1 MAAIKTV
8 QFLPDIFRT
17 DTNRKFLNA
26 TLDQLVS
33 EPKFKKLNGYIG
45 RKLSPSY
52 KSTDSYIEEATSDR
66 QNYQLEP
73 SVIIKDPITDAIN
86 FTTTYT
92 DILNKIKYYGG
103 LTNNHSRLFDN
114 EYYTYDPKIDLD
126 KFVNFSQYY
135 WLENGPPLVTVTA
148 SGVPLNANFSVTYN
162 STNHSYSFDDGTERP
177 NPVITLARGG
187 TYEFIINEPGNNFYI
202 QSSPSITG
210 RDSKLPN
217 IDTRQVLGV
226 SNNGSDIG
234 TVRFVVP
241 ATTAQVKWTSMIIG
255 GQADYATN
263 LSYRDVQGANPDDLN
278 NLLGGLD
285 GITTSLHNKRLI
297 FVNNSLIDDV
307 YWTDV
312 DTVEFVNRNDIYQI
326 DIQADELG
334 VDRILLTSVASIIDN
349 QKVLVRAGEINAS
362 KEFYSRLGLL
372 NEVPLITAP
381 LGQLFYQNSND
392 NDAVGQIRIVDPA
405 ATILDVDADIV
416 GQENYTSPT
425 GVVFTNGL
433 KIQFDSTALAP
444 YTNNIYYVQGVGSS
458 IRLVPEN
465 ELTVPELDYDISNQD
480 YFTIKRSSI
489 DRNAWSRSNRWFH
502 LDVIQSA
509 SDYVGTTA
517 TFDQTKRASRPII
530 EFDEDLQ
537 LFNSGVEA
545 KKTIDHADTLI
556 KRAYT
561 EVQGVTVY
569 VTGLQGTI
577 ANDIPVSVVGKINIG
592 DILVSSTIP
601 GYATAANQ
609 ENKESRLVPR
619 DANGNYILTVIGRGI
634 DNKEATEGTLATVTP
649 PVGTIGIPVGD
660 TTDINYYYSNID
672 AICSKTVNLTSGS
685 AANLTEGMT
694 VDQLSGTGVL
704 GDGITIQSVNN
715 STQITLSDYPTS
727 TGTISFS
734 CSLNGSTDEYA
745 TFTSGETFTVATNS
759 RIIFT
764 ADDNNNVRNKIY
776 DFTIELVTDALGTS
790 VYKAYIVEAE
800 DSLIEKGH
808 TVIVKDGLQ
817 GKKQWHYT
825 GSAWKLS
832 QLKTSVNQ
840 HPLFDVVDSNGISFG
855 DASVYNGTSF
865 VGSKIFSYKLG
876 TGTNDTVL
884 GIPLSYKNFVSQGDI
899 QFDNSFDYETFS
911 YLVSTGGTSSA
922 NVNSGYIQKNLS
934 RTTCQRQ
941 NNWIIN
947 QNFSKQYQIYN
958 FIYDGEINLFPIDN
972 APDNSLIIPN
982 IKVLINNISISSD
995 HFVVTKVVDRLALLI
1010 DPDIITVDDVIFA
1023 LVYSTNVSPNA
1034 YYQVPLNFDVN
1045 SLNVNLENLTLGQM
1059 RNHLITL
1066 KNNGLNVVGD
1076 VPGNSNLRDIEYKNN
1091 SGSILQHSAPLIYAG
1106 LFLNHPEMN
1115 FVNSIKLANREYSK
1129 FKIKFLELAV
1139 NLNLD
1144 VTDVPGSIDT
1154 ILSSINSVKNSSF
1167 PWYYSDMI
1175 PYGDT
1180 DKVLIPTYTVLN
1192 PAIKSYEITNIFND
1206 SVVSN
1211 KSVLVYITR
1220 SIDNVVHKTLSIKG
1234 KDFVFDQTRPAI
1246 TFTDT
1251 FNLLYGDQIDII
1263 EYNNTDGSYIPET
1276 PTKLGLHPKFIPEM
1290 YTDNTYRTPIN
1301 VIQGHDGS
1309 ITPAFN
1315 DYRDEFL
1322 LELEQRIYNNIK
1334 VQYDTNIFNIAD
1346 YVPGKFRVTDYSLS
1360 EFNQVLSQSF
1370 LSWAGTN
1377 RVDYTTNPTFVASDA
1392 FTWNYKKFT
1401 DVINGET
1408 LPGTWRSVYRYFYD
1422 TDRPHTHPWE
1432 MLGFS
1437 EKPDYWDNRYGPA
1450 PYTGGN
1456 AVLWS
1461 DLSLGY
1467 IHEGSRQ
1474 GFDTRYQRPNL
1485 AFIIPVDD
1493 SGNLISP
1500 EKILVQDFDSN
1511 KANTSYAV
1519 GDIGPAELA
1528 WRRSSEYAF
1537 ALQLTLALLKPA
1549 KYFALLLN
1557 TTTYNR
1563 DLVTAQFGIT
1573 DTKQHITPTLV
1584 PIHSYLQTD
1593 GTTIKGTGYLN
1604 WIRDYIKNLGVDAAA
1619 DVIKNNLENLNV
1631 QLSYKLAG
1639 YTDKKYIELL
1649 AEQNSP
1655 SSINDSVIIPD
1666 ENYRIELFKGSA
1678 VNKVSYSA
1686 VVVERSTQG
1695 YTVSGYNITNPYFFI
1710 IPSQVNNNAYTITV
1724 GKERGVVYKDFKKVK
1739 YTVPYGTE
1747 FNTKQQVVDFLV
1759 GYQRYLNSQGFIFND
1774 RSSSLSEQKDWILSA
1789 KEFLYWA
1796 SQGWKSGIIVLS
1808 PVSNQLSLYDPEST
1822 VDEILNTPFSSRVL
1836 DINFKNII
1844 KNDFTVS
1851 RESNLFTFKSIGG
1864 QVIGFA
1870 ELDLV
1875 QYEHLLILDNITVF
1889 KDVIYVPELG
1899 NRQYRLKLIG
1909 SKTAE
1914 WSGSL
1919 ELPGFVYSSGEVDS
1933 WTAGQDYSKGTI
1945 IKHKF
1950 KYYTALQNITAAD
1963 QFQTVYWKQIST
1975 QELRSGMISNFATNA
1990 GSSTNFYDIENQPD
2004 NENYQAFSNG
2014 LIGFRNRSYFTNLG
2028 ISNATQSKFYQGF
2041 IKQKGTINAINALR
2055 GAKFSDLDTGIQ
2067 IYENWAMRVG
2077 EYGAT
2082 DINQFIEILLD
2093 EVNFA
2098 NNPAPL
2104 QFIDDSVVEQTN
2116 IPTFTAGD
2124 IYKQSDDFRANLFK
2138 AETIDEPSALRP
2150 LPVAG
2155 FVNLD
2160 DVDATIFNLVD
2171 YQTLTGIVDQ
2181 IGTGYK
2187 IWVAR
2192 DFNNEWNVFRA
2203 TPVSGLAFAL
2213 TYVIDNQGQLT
2224 TNQEHGLS
2232 AGEIIIL
2239 KNFDSRF
2246 NGVYLVTSVNDSTRF
2261 YISLYQNL
2269 QNLIDEQTI
2278 IGNGILFRLTSLKVQ
2293 HPYLVDSAR
2302 PSLGWADNDKVW
2314 VNDIDGKQNW
2324 AVFNKT
2330 SPWDYSKKISLDESQ
2345 YSGLDH
2351 FGQAISFT
2359 QNGQFIY
2366 AGSPDSNGTGRV
2378 SLFKKMSDNSYI
2390 PAGFFTTNNA
2400 NILKFGKKIVNG
2412 SGLVAVSAPDSLSL
2426 TGLVYI
2432 YSDSTVLSQILIE
2445 TAATPGDQFGESLAM
2460 SEDGSYLYIGAP
2472 GANKVYCYALAAP
2485 RDTNTQSYPDLT
2497 TGLNAPT
2504 GSRTK
2509 FVIKNEIATTVDGP
2523 DDIVVRS
2530 LLNSSEYI
2538 PYIDYSTAATTTIS
2552 TISTSGLAKDPL
2564 TDAVPATS
2572 VAYSNLPAAIGPN
2585 QFTGNI
2591 SWRLALSS
2599 NITANVGDY
2608 ITQFIGNTGN
2618 ARVLANVISS
2628 SNVVVDFIGGNIVL
2642 ASNLGTRVNIANLT
2656 SYTTTTANVV
2666 SMQEIDGAR
2675 FNVTRT
2681 GTSTAYTVTVTDAGY
2696 GYQTGDVLTILGA
2709 NLGGVTSTNN
2719 LTITVAGTSAGK
2731 VVEFVTAPASSA
2743 KIIITAQP
2751 YRYKLIST
2759 LPLSA
2764 ETTGVDNFG
2773 ISLACNTEGSTLAV
2787 GANYFTNDS
2796 VTRSGAVF
2804 VYHRTITQYITDGIS
2819 STYQTPD
2826 VLNSVTRVKLNNS
2839 TLVEGTDYYLST
2851 DQSIQF
2857 NPFNIP
2863 QLGQYLKIETNQF
2876 ILDQVI
2882 YSPQGIAQAEQFG
2895 TELSM
2900 CTTGCNI
2907 FATSPNYKE
2916 SHYYSGIVYRFLNVG
2931 RIYGTVTGSV
2941 INPVVTAGQSIVINN
2956 YNVVLTG
2963 PTITDVVNSINILSI
2978 PGILASKTADNR
2990 LKIVSDVQVLGEK
3003 LDVKSGST
3011 GTALDDLGIVPYLYA
3026 QQMKHPES
3034 TGERFGI
3041 AVASDMT
3048 TGILVIGSSGAD
3060 INVPTQIDQD
3070 NTLFDSGSTRFGD
3083 PTADSGAVYVYN
3095 LMSNPFE
3102 NEDNPSVFSYTQK
3115 LLGTGIETGYN
3126 FGASLAIL
3134 DKTIAVG
3141 TPSDSSIV
3149 ANGGSIYLFNNNSL
3163 QSGWALYRYKEERA
3177 DISTITSTFIYNKK
3191 TQNIIDFFDILDP
3204 AKGKILG
3211 IVDQELDYKE
3221 DYDPASYNVNVN
3233 ILNILNDQFYW
3244 GKKQV
3249 GRTWWDLSVASYI
3262 DYEQDQLKYR
3272 INNWGSLFPGS
3283 QIDIY
3288 EWVESE
3294 VLPSQYVVGGGDG
3307 VPKYANNSS
3316 YCVSIIVDP
3325 ATGIITQKYYYWV
3338 RGKTTVEPIIA
3349 NRSMSTSTLE
3359 KYISNPKDQ
3368 GIPFIAPLARN
3379 ALSLYNVS
3387 YVMTGTDIVL
3397 HLETSLARNPNL
3409 IHNEYQL
3416 VQQGNPNEIIPERI
3430 VNKLRDSL
3438 VGFNAFGQLV
3448 PDPAIGPDN
3457 RTGILLRPR
3466 QSFFVN
3472 KSPALK
3478 TFVTSLNSVFAKNP
3492 ILLVANASLMY
3503 AEDPLPTSG
3512 IDSSTNS
3519 SIDLT
3524 YLNTESFEDGYSVL
3538 IPADA
3543 DYNGKWTVYVFN
3555 SAIEKFELRRI
3566 QSYKTSLF
3574 WTLNDW
3580 YADTF
3585 TQGSIIAYTVNQF
3598 ADVQK
3603 INPVVGDYIK
3613 VLDNGNGQWLIYKVA
3628 SATEYDLV
3636 AAQNATLE
3644 LKPEIYDSTL
3654 NSGFDAKVF
3663 DLTEFDPQ
3671 AGVEISKIFDSV
3683 YSEIFIKDLSI
3694 YFNDIFFALVNYI
3707 YSEQKNPDWIF
3718 KTSFIDV
3725 YHQLRT
3731 LRQISSYTK
3740 DNQNFYED
3748 YINEV
3753 KPYRTKIREYV
3764 PAYSADDS
3772 ATGTWTDF
3780 DSPAFYDTNAG
3791 VFRSPDVND
3800 SIDASI
3806 FATDLYKP
3814 YYDNYKYKVT
3824 DFFIGNVGISYTIAP
3839 NVEISGGGGTGAT
3852 AITTINGSGQITG
3865 VYVTNS
3871 GSGYTTTPNVVINGT
3886 GTGARAYPL
3895 MKNEYFN
3902 SNAAISYNTIRNVT
3916 TSLKFDRIDYSSN
3929 VVQWLANT
3937 AYANTVVSGSGS
3949 NVWIS
3954 SGNIIVYNNQTFL
3967 ATNANISSQSIF
3979 DYTRYTKLD
3988 TGNVLLTA
3996 VDRIEAYYTNSIGR
4010 PGKDLAQLMYGIEYP
4025 GAQVIGE
4032 RFNANSVTVTS
4043 NVFGFSYI
4051 GLSITS
4057 ANTQQVDFLDLGFN
4071 LNNPVKVE
4079 ALVPFPFTNNGIFN
4093 IVSVDH
4099 NSLMVSGDK
4108 PIESLYNLT
4117 VGDYITAN
4125 VGDYIT
4131 QANTLANAWVVA
4143 NVAYSKQVTVIHSV
4157 TGFELSPEVI
4167 SINGVTTLAN
4177 VQELTAGGTIES
4189 KISNLYIDDLLD
4201 SNIYSTYLDSA
4212 LGTRPEDINIVGGA
4226 YVDLYSSHAPEELIP
4241 GRVYDALEMR
4251 VFSNTAG
4258 NTATYGYRVFQ
4269 TMNGNVEYARI
4280 SNLATATLTA
4290 NLGITDTA
4298 IHVNNASIFPAA
4310 NPVFGVPGVVFIN
4323 GEKIHYYQKYDTT
4336 KMATA
4341 IPWTANV
4348 DYRTGTLV
4356 SGINSNVYLVLGNI
4370 YANASAYINTANLQL
4385 VTLNT
4390 LAQIRRGVDGTGLP
4404 NVHLAN
4410 SQVVDSSLQQFV
4422 PNTTSNTATIT
4433 GNLKVTANVT
4443 WKLTL
4448 SSNITANVGDYITQF
4463 IGNTGNARVLGSV
4476 VSANVVAVDF
4486 VHGNIK
4492 LASNIGTRVNI
4503 ANVTSYTTTTAN
4515 IVAIQPLGA
4524 VRSNGNVVLSGITL
4538 LNNPLWVPLGTGV
4551 GLEGSTLFAAEFIK
4565 AEESYIP

>member
-33 EPKFKKLNGYIG
+33 EPNFKKINGYIG

-52 KSTDSYIEEATSDR
+52 KNTDSFIEEGSADR

-73 SVIIKDPITDAIN
+73 SVIIKDPVTDSID
-86 FTTTYT
+86 FITTYA
-92 DILNKIKYYGG
+92 DILNKVKYYGG
-103 LTNNHSRLFDN
+103 LPNNHSRLFDN

-148 SGVPLNANFSVTYN
+148 SGVPLNATFTVTYN
-162 STNHSYSFDDGTERP
+162 STNRSYSFNDGTERP

-187 TYEFIINEPGNNFYI
+187 TYEFTINEPGNNFYI
-202 QSSPSITG
+202 QSTPGASGYDPN
-210 RDSKLPN
+210 LPN
-217 IDTRQVLGV
+217 VNTRQVLGV
-226 SNNGSDIG
+226 SNNGTDVG

-241 ATTAQVKWTSMIIG
+241 SSTAQIKWTSMIIG
-255 GQADYATN
+255 GHADYATN
-263 LSYRDVQGANPDDLN
+263 LSYLDVQGANPDDLN

-285 GITTSLHNKRLI
+285 GITTSLHNKKLI

-312 DTVEFVNRNDIYQI
+312 DTVAFDKRNDIFQI

-349 QKVLVRAGEINAS
+349 QKVLVKSGEVNTN
-362 KEFYSRLGLL
+362 KEFYSRLGQLY
-372 NEVPLITAP
+372 EIPLITAP
-381 LGQLFYQNSND
+381 LDQLFYQNSNNGD
-392 NDAVGQIRIVDPA
+392 SVGQIRIVDPA
-405 ATILDVDADIV
+405 ATVLDVDADII
-416 GQENYTSPT
+416 GQKTYFSPT
-425 GVVFTNGL
+425 GIIFTNGL
-433 KIQFDSTALAP
+433 KIQFDTSALAP
-444 YTNNIYYVQGVGSS
+444 YTNNTYYVEGVGNS
-458 IRLVPEN
+458 IRLVPED
-465 ELTVPELDYDISNQD
+465 ELTVPELDYDVSNQD
-480 YFTIKRSSI
+480 YFTIKRSSL

-509 SDYVGTTA
+509 SDYLGSTA

-537 LFNSGVEA
+537 LFNSGTEA

-556 KRAYT
+556 KRAYA

-569 VTGLQGTI
+569 VTGLEGTI
-577 ANDIPVSVVGKINIG
+577 ANDIPVSVVGKINNG
-592 DILVSSTIP
+592 DILVSSTVP
-601 GYATAANQ
+601 GYATAANE

-619 DANGNYILTVIGRGI
+619 DTNGNYILTVIGRGI

-672 AICSKTVNLTSGS
+672 AICSKTVNLTAGS

-694 VDQLSGTGVL
+694 VDQISGTGVL
-704 GDGITIQSVNN
+704 GEGITIQSVNN
-715 STQITLSDYPTS
+715 STQITLSDFPTS

-734 CSLNGSTDEYA
+734 CALNDSTDEYA
-745 TFTSGETFTVATNS
+745 TFTSGESFTIATNS

-764 ADDNNNVRNKIY
+764 ADDNDNVRNKIY

-808 TVIVKDGLQ
+808 TVIVKDGPQ

-825 GSAWKLS
+825 GSSWKLS

-840 HPLFDVVDSNGISFG
+840 HPLFDIVDSNGISFG
-855 DASVYNGTSF
+855 DTSVYNGTSF

-876 TGTNDTVL
+876 TGSNDTVL

-899 QFDNSFDYETFS
+899 QFDNNFDYETFS
-911 YLVSTGGTSSA
+911 YLVTTGGTAAA
-922 NVNSGYIQKNLS
+922 NVNSGYLQKNLS

-941 NNWIIN
+941 NSWVIN
-947 QNFSKQYQIYN
+947 QDFSKQYQIYN
-958 FIYDGEINLFPIDN
+958 FVYDGEINLFPIDN
-972 APDNSLIIPN
+972 APESSLITPN

-1010 DPDIITVDDVIFA
+1010 DPDIITVNDVIFV
-1023 LVYSTNVSPNA
+1023 LIYSTGVSPNA

-1066 KNNGLNVVGD
+1066 KNNSLNVTGS
-1076 VPGNSNLRDIEYKNN
+1076 VPGNSNLRDIQYKNN
-1091 SGSILQHSAPLIYAG
+1091 GGSILQHSAPLIYAG

-1129 FKIKFLELAV
+1129 FKIKFLELAI

-1144 VTDVPGSIDT
+1144 VTNVPSSVDT
-1154 ILSSINSVKNSSF
+1154 ILSTINLVKNTTF
-1167 PWYYSDMI
+1167 PWYYSDMV

-1180 DKVLIPTYTVLN
+1180 NKVSIPTYTVLN

-1220 SIDNVVHKTLSIKG
+1220 SIDNVVYKTLAIKG

-1251 FNLLYGDQIDII
+1251 FNLLYGDLIDII

-1276 PTKLGLHPKFIPEM
+1276 PTKLGLHPKFIPEI
-1290 YTDNTYRTPIN
+1290 YTDNTYRTPIA

-1322 LELEQRIYNNIK
+1322 LELERRIYNNIK

-1377 RVDYTTNPTFVASDA
+1377 RVDYTTNSTFVASDA

-1401 DVINGET
+1401 DVVNGET
-1408 LPGTWRSVYRYFYD
+1408 LPGSWHSIYKYFYD

-1437 EKPDYWDNRYGPA
+1437 EKPDYWNDRYGPA

-1467 IHEGSRQ
+1467 IHEGPRK

-1485 AFIIPVDD
+1485 SFIVPVDD

-1511 KANTSYAV
+1511 KANTSFAV
-1519 GDIGPAELA
+1519 GDIGPTELA

-1549 KYFALLLN
+1549 KYFSLLSN
-1557 TTTYNR
+1557 TTTYYR
-1563 DLVTAQFGIT
+1563 DLVTAQFEIE
-1573 DTKQHITPTLV
+1573 DTKQHITPTAI
-1584 PIHSYLQTD
+1584 PIHGYTQTD
-1593 GTTIKGTGYLN
+1593 GSVVKGAGYLN

-1619 DVIKNNLENLNV
+1619 DIIKNNLTNLNV

-1655 SSINDSVIIPD
+1655 SSINDSVVIPD
-1666 ENYRIELFKGSA
+1666 ENYRVELFKGSA
-1678 VNKVSYSA
+1678 VNKISYSA
-1686 VVVERSTQG
+1686 VVVERTATG

-1724 GKERGVVYKDFKKVK
+1724 GKERGVVYKDFKKAK

-1747 FNTKQQVVDFLV
+1747 FNTKQQVVDFLIS
-1759 GYQRYLNSQGFIFND
+1759 YQRYLNSQGFIFNERNSD
-1774 RSSSLSEQKDWILSA
+1774 LKEQKDWILSA

-1808 PVSNQLSLYDPEST
+1808 PVSGQLSLYDSESV

-1844 KNDFTVS
+1844 KNDFTVT
-1851 RESNLFTFKSIGG
+1851 RESNLFTFKSTNG

-1875 QYEHLLILDNITVF
+1875 QFEHLLILDNVTVF

-1909 SKTAE
+1909 AKTAD
-1914 WSGSL
+1914 WTGSL
-1919 ELPGFVYSSGEVDS
+1919 ELPGFVYSSGEVDN
-1933 WTAGQDYSKGTI
+1933 WMAGQDYSKGSI

-1990 GSSTNFYDIENQPD
+1990 GSSARYYDIEDQPTD
-2004 NENYQAFSNG
+2004 ENYQSFSNG

-2028 ISNATQSKFYQGF
+2028 ISNTTQSKFYQGF
-2041 IKQKGTINAINALR
+2041 IKQKGTINAVNALR
-2055 GAKFSDLDTGIQ
+2055 GAKFNDLDTGIQ
-2067 IYENWAMRVG
+2067 IYENWAVRVG

-2082 DINQFIEILLD
+2082 DINQFIEVVLNDID
-2093 EVNFA
+2093 FV
-2098 NNPAPL
+2098 NNPSPM
-2104 QFIDDSVVEQTN
+2104 QFIDNSVVAQTN
-2116 IPTFTAGD
+2116 IPSFVALD
-2124 IYKQSDDFRANLFK
+2124 IYRQSDNFYAKLFPAENL
-2138 AETIDEPSALRP
+2138 DEPSALRP

-2160 DVDATIFNLVD
+2160 DVDATIFNLTD
-2171 YQTLTGIVDQ
+2171 YRTLTAIVDQ

-2192 DFNNEWNVFRA
+2192 DFDNAWNVYRA
-2203 TPVSGLAFAL
+2203 TPVIGLAFAL
-2213 TYVIDNQGQLT
+2213 TYVIDNVGQLT

-2232 AGEIIIL
+2232 VGEIIIL

-2246 NGVYLVTSVNDSTRF
+2246 NGVYLVSSIIDSTRF

-2278 IGNGILFRLTSLKVQ
+2278 IGNGMLFRLTSLKVQ
-2293 HPYLVDSAR
+2293 HPYQVDNAR
-2302 PSLGWADNDKVW
+2302 PSLGWIDNDKVW
-2314 VNDIDGKQNW
+2314 IDDVDGLKNW

-2330 SPWDYSKKISLDESQ
+2330 SPWDYSNKIELNESQ
-2345 YSGLDH
+2345 YTGLDH
-2351 FGQAISFT
+2351 FGQSLSFSQT
-2359 QNGQFIY
+2359 GQVLFGG
-2366 AGSPDSNGTGRV
+2366 APDSGTAGRV
-2378 SLFKKMSDNSYI
+2378 NIFSRNINSGYDPI
-2390 PAGFFTTNNA
+2390 GFFAPSNA

-2412 SGLVAVSAPDSLSL
+2412 SGFVAVSAPDSLS
-2426 TGLVYI
+2426 TKGLVYV
-2432 YSDSTVLSQILIE
+2432 YSDNVTLSQILVE
-2445 TAATPGDQFGESLAM
+2445 SAATIGDQFGASLAI
-2460 SEDGSYLYIGAP
+2460 SNDGSYLYIGAP
-2472 GANKVYCYALAAP
+2472 GANKVYCYAKAAV
-2485 RDTNTQSYPDLT
+2485 RNINTQSYPDTT
-2497 TGLNAPT
+2497 TGLAGPN
-2504 GSRTK
+2504 GKRTK
-2509 FVIKNEIATTVDGP
+2509 FVIKNEIAVTVDTP
-2523 DDIVVRS
+2523 EDIVIRS
-2530 LLNSSEYI
+2530 LLNQAEYI
-2538 PYIDYSTAATTTIS
+2538 PYTDYSIAATTTIS

-2564 TDAVPATS
+2564 TDAVPSTS
-2572 VAYSNLPAAIGPN
+2572 VTYSDLPAAIGPN

-2608 ITQFIGNTGN
+2608 ITQFVGNTGN
-2618 ARVLANVISS
+2618 ARVLANVVSS

-2642 ASNLGTRVNIANLT
+2642 ASNIGTRVNIANLT

-2696 GYQTGDVLTILGA
+2696 GYQTGDVLSILGA

-2719 LTITVAGTSAGK
+2719 LTITVTGTSAGK
-2731 VVEFVTAPASSA
+2731 VIEFVTAPDSTA
-2743 KIIITAQP
+2743 KIIVTAQP

-2759 LPLSA
+2759 LPLSS
-2764 ETTGVDNFG
+2764 EVIGVDNFG
-2773 ISLACNTEGSTLAV
+2773 ISLACNTEGSSLAV
-2787 GANYFTNDS
+2787 GANYFTNNS
-2796 VTRSGAVF
+2796 INKSGAVF
-2804 VYHRTITQYITDGIS
+2804 VYHRTITQFITDGIS
-2819 STYQTPD
+2819 STYQTLGTFNT
-2826 VLNSVTRVKLNNS
+2826 VNRVSLNGTEL
-2839 TLVEGTDYYLST
+2839 TQDTDYYIT
-2851 DQSIQF
+2851 NDNAIQF

-2863 QLGQYLKIETNQF
+2863 AVGKRLKAETNQF
-2876 ILDQVI
+2876 VLDQSL
-2882 YSPQGIAQAEQFG
+2882 YSPQLISQAEQFG
-2895 TELSM
+2895 TDLSM

-2907 FATSPNYKE
+2907 FATAPNYKE
-2916 SHYYSGIVYRFLNVG
+2916 SHYQAGIVYRFLNVG
-2931 RIYGTVTGSV
+2931 RIYGTVTGTVSD
-2941 INPVVTAGQSIVINN
+2941 PVVTAGQLIVINN
-2956 YNVVLTG
+2956 YNIVLTG
-2963 PTITDVVNSINILSI
+2963 PTLDNVIQSINLLAI
-2978 PGILASKTADNR
+2978 PGILASKTTDNK

-3003 LDVKSGST
+3003 LDIKSGST
-3011 GTALDDLGIVPYLYA
+3011 GTALADLGIVPYLYA
-3026 QQMKHPES
+3026 QEMKHPDRI
-3034 TGERFGI
+3034 GETFGVSI
-3041 AVASDMT
+3041 ASDMT
-3048 TGILVIGSSGAD
+3048 TGMLVIGSAGAD
-3060 INVPTQIDQD
+3060 INVPTQVDND
-3070 NTLFDSGSTRFGD
+3070 NTVFDSGSTRFGD
-3083 PTADSGAVYVYN
+3083 PAVDSGAVYVYN

-3115 LLGTGIETGYN
+3115 LLGLGIETGYN
-3126 FGASLAIL
+3126 FGESVAIL

-3141 TPSDSSIV
+3141 APGDASI
-3149 ANGGSIYLFNNNSL
+3149 AASGGSVYLFNNTNL
-3163 QSGWALYRYKEERA
+3163 LSGWTLHRYKEERS
-3177 DISTITSTFIYNKK
+3177 DLSTITSTFIYDKK

-3221 DYDPASYNVNVN
+3221 EYDPASYNVNTSD
-3233 ILNILNDQFYW
+3233 LNILNEQFYW

-3283 QIDIY
+3283 QVDIY

-3294 VLPSQYVVGGGDG
+3294 VLPSQYVVGGSDG
-3307 VPKYANNSS
+3307 VPKYINNSS
-3316 YCVSIIVDP
+3316 YCVSTIVDP
-3325 ATGIITQKYYYWV
+3325 VTGIITLKYYYWV
-3338 RGKTTVEPIIA
+3338 RGKTTVNPIVA
-3349 NRSMSTSTLE
+3349 RRSMSTSTLE

-3368 GIPFIAPLARN
+3368 GIPYIVPLARN
-3379 ALSLYNVS
+3379 ALSLYNVNQLMS
-3387 YVMTGTDIVL
+3387 STNVVL

-3416 VQQGNPNEIIPERI
+3416 VQQGNPDEIIPERV

-3438 VGFNAFGQLV
+3438 VGFNSFGQLV
-3448 PDPAIGPDN
+3448 PDPAINPDN

-3472 KSPALK
+3472 RSPALK
-3478 TFVTSLNSVFAKNP
+3478 TFVTSLNSVFVKNP

-3503 AEDPLPTSG
+3503 AEEPLPSG
-3512 IDSSTNS
+3512 IDSSTSS

-3555 SAIEKFELRRI
+3555 GVTRAFDLRRI
-3566 QSYKTSLF
+3566 QSYKTPIF
-3574 WTLNDW
+3574 WDQIDW
-3580 YADTF
+3580 YSDTF
-3585 TQGSIIAYTVNQF
+3585 TQGAIIAYTVNQF

-3603 INPVVGDYIK
+3603 INPDIGDYIK
-3613 VLDNGNGQWLIYKVA
+3613 VLDNGNGQWLIYEVV

-3636 AAQNATLE
+3636 AAQNATLS

-3654 NSGFDAKVF
+3654 NSGFDSLVF

-3683 YSEIFIKDLSI
+3683 YSEIFIKDLAI

-3731 LRQISSYTK
+3731 LRQISSYIK

-3772 ATGTWTDF
+3772 ATGNWTDF
-3780 DSPAFYDTNAG
+3780 DSPAFYDTGAG
-3791 VFRSPDVND
+3791 VFRSPDINNTA
-3800 SIDASI
+3800 DADI
-3806 FATDLYKP
+3806 FTTELYEP

-3824 DFFIGNVGISYTIAP
+3824 DFFVSNAGSLYTIAP

-3852 AITTINGSGQITG
+3852 AITTINGSGQVTG
-3865 VYVTNS
+3865 VYVTNA

-3902 SNAAISYNTIRNVT
+3902 SNAVVSYNTIRNVT

-3929 VVQWLANT
+3929 VIPWETNT
-3937 AYANTVVSGSGS
+3937 AYANTIVSGSGS
-3949 NVWIS
+3949 NIWVA
-3954 SGNIIVYNNQTFL
+3954 SGNIIIYNSQAFL
-3967 ATNANISSQSIF
+3967 ATNANITTQSIF
-3979 DYTRYTKLD
+3979 DYTRFTKLEG
-3988 TGNVLLTA
+3988 GNVLLKA
-3996 VDRIEAYYTNSIGR
+3996 SDRIEAYYTNTIGR
-4010 PGKDLAQLMYGIEYP
+4010 PGKDLAQLMHGIEYP
-4025 GAQVIGE
+4025 GAQVVGE

-4043 NVFGFSYI
+4043 NVFGFNYI

-4079 ALVPFPFTNNGIFN
+4079 ALVPFPFTNNGIFS

-4201 SNIYSTYLDSA
+4201 SNIYSMYLDSA

-4280 SNLATATLTA
+4280 SNLATASLTA

-4298 IHVNNASIFPAA
+4298 IHVNDASIFPAA
-4310 NPVFGVPGVVFIN
+4310 NPVFGIPGVVFIN

-4341 IPWTANV
+4341 VPWTANV
-4348 DYRTGTLV
+4348 DYRTGALL
-4356 SGINSNVYLVLGNI
+4356 SGIDSNVYLVLGNV

-4422 PNTTSNTATIT
+4422 PNTSSNTSTIT
-4433 GNLKVTANVT
+4433 GNLIVTANVT